1 MPWVNR
7 PPLWRR
13 AAGLHGLAVNAK
25 TPGNL
30 KKRRTT
36 VMPDVLETILQRRS
50 IRSYRPSPIPIEVV
64 DQIIQAAMRAPTAG
78 NMMLYS
84 IIEIADQALKDRLAE
99 TCDHQPFI
107 AKAPLVLLFV
117 ADYQRWNDLFDHFDV
132 DDYCQRVDQARR
144 YPQEGDL
151 MLACCDAL
159 IAAQTAV
166 LAAEALGI
174 GSCYIGDIMEQY
186 ETHRELLELPPYVFP
201 VCMLCFGYPNAS
213 ALERPL
219 TPRFGRAQIV
229 FKNRYRSLG
238 EEELEHLLDG
248 PGRRS
253 PREPA
258 RNVGQAYYRHKFASA
273 FSREMSRSVRAALAT
288 WCHRQRQP
296 PTQEKEP
303 HG

>member
-1 MPWVNR
+1 MSIP
-7 PPLWRR
+7 
-13 AAGLHGLAVNAK
+13 
-25 TPGNL
+25 
-30 KKRRTT
+30 
-36 VMPDVLETILQRRS
+36 ETLNSIHQRRS
-50 IRSYRPSPIPIEVV
+50 IRSYQSRPIPAEVV
-64 DQIIQAAMRAPTAG
+64 EQIIAAAMRAPTAG

-84 IIEIADQALKDRLAE
+84 IIEITEQALKDRLAE

-117 ADYQRWNDLFDHFDV
+117 ADYQRWNDLFDHFSV
-132 DDYCQRVDQARR
+132 NDYCQRVDEARR
-144 YPQEGDL
+144 YPEEGDL

-166 LAAEALGI
+166 LAAEGLGI

-201 VCMLCFGYPNAS
+201 VGMLCFGYPKAS

-219 TPRFGRAQIV
+219 TPRFGQEQIV
-229 FKNRYRSLG
+229 FQNRYRRL
-238 EEELEHLLDG
+238 EEAELEHLLDG

-258 RNVGQAYYRHKFASA
+258 RNVGQAYYRQKIASS
-273 FSREMSRSVRAALAT
+273 FSREMSRSVQVALAA
-288 WCHRQRQP
+288 WCDRQRNP
-296 PTQEKEP
+296 PTKEKEP